1 MKLSITILSLVL
13 SGATLFLSGCGSD
26 ESELKSQEE
35 IQFELLKGTWVLDH
49 VTLDATS
56 KTASFP
62 GLELNIPGTFKTSG
76 IFLFQMSGTRPTPG
90 PWPGESQWKF
100 GIDPKTELIRGP
112 GNEDLSMN
120 YSVTSSALLLTF
132 TCSSC
137 SFAGGRTNSVNGK
150 WEFAFKR

>member
-1 MKLSITILSLVL
+1 MKVSIRILSLIL
-13 SGATLFLSGCGSD
+13 GAALFFLGCGSD
-26 ESELKSQEE
+26 ESDPKSQEE
-35 IQFELLKGTWVLDH
+35 IQFELLKGTWTLDY

-62 GLELNIPGTFKTSG
+62 GLELNIPGTFSTNG
-76 IFLFQMSGTRPTPG
+76 TFLFQLSGTRPASG

-100 GIDPKTELIRGP
+100 GADPKTQLIRGP
-112 GNEDLSMN
+112 GSEDLSMN
-120 YSVTSSALLLTF
+120 YSVTASQLLLTF

-137 SFAGGRTNSVNGK
+137 SFAGGRTNSVDGK